1 MFSSSGC
8 FHFLCLYILHL
19 TMMCLH
25 VDFGIFFL
33 LDVLWVS
40 WICGIVSDI
49 NCGKLS
55 EITAQIFLLEIS
67 LSLNNLLHWSII
79 HREEKTH
86 VLNVQVNALTPREY
100 ICITKIQVMKK
111 NSIIFFSLYCY
122 GHFIFFLCGDHLTGL
137 LHTFRYMF
145 FSYPMYCI
153 SLKYIF
159 RTAGHECV
167 TSSKECQ
174 RIVHM
179 VEPIYSFTQKPGA
192 LLSCLHIV

>member
-67 LSLNNLLHWSII
+67 LSLNNLFHWSII
-79 HREEKTH
+79 HREKNTR
-86 VLNVQVNALTPREY
+86 VLNVQVNSLTPREY

-111 NSIIFFSLYCY
+111 NSIIFFLCTVVDISFSSCVVIIWLVCY
-122 GHFIFFLCGDHLTGL
+122 IPSDTCFLHI
-137 LHTFRYMF
+137 
-145 FSYPMYCI
+145 PMYCI
-153 SLKYIF
+153 SLKYILRS
-159 RTAGHECV
+159 RTAGHTC
-167 TSSKECQ
+167 
-174 RIVHM
+174 
-179 VEPIYSFTQKPGA
+179 IYLQ
-192 LLSCLHIV
+192 